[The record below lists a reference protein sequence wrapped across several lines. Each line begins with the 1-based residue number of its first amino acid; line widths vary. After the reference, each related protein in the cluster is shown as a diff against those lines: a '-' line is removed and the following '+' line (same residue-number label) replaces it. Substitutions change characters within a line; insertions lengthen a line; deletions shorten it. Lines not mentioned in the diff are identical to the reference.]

1 MIFYS
6 SNNNL
11 VLILSI
17 VGGVILAAAVLVFF
31 LLKRNNKNK
40 YLTKMDNLVSLVN
53 IENKS
58 QIDAYITR
66 LANIAKKNEN
76 YVDISKMIS
85 KRFEDLMTNEKE
97 KLVVRHKGLKERILN
112 EKKIKKGLLDQI
124 KSFESAVN
132 QYVKEVKQI
141 QKDLENYFIEGEIIF
156 RT

>member
-97 KLVVRHKGLKERILN
+97 KLVVRHNGLKERI
-112 EKKIKKGLLDQI
+112 
-124 KSFESAVN
+124 
-132 QYVKEVKQI
+132 
-141 QKDLENYFIEGEIIF
+141 
-156 RT
+156 